1 MTTIR
6 LKFRPSTVEGRP
18 GTIYYQVCRHQAVR
32 RINTRIH
39 IHPQQWDPDAGRV
52 LTGHGGDAELRN
64 LGHII
69 EQDMRRLRETVERMD
84 ASGKDYTIDEVVAAY
99 KNCRDAVYSLEY
111 MERETDRIFQEG
123 RLGTA
128 RNRRRAMNSFAA
140 FLSGKDIPLCW
151 WSRKLINDYAGWLA
165 GRSLARNTVSFYMR
179 ILRSVYNQAVKEG
192 LVQQDN
198 PFTDVYTGVDR
209 TRKRAVG
216 EDVVLRM
223 MELDLSGTP
232 GLDLARDMFI
242 FSYCTR
248 GMAFVDMVLLRRC
261 DIHGE
266 SIVYSRKKTGQKLT
280 VHIEPC
286 TARIIKKYAGT
297 VIGSPYIFPVIRSCE
312 SVEIFRQYQ
321 TALGYYNRKLKRLS
335 RRLGLE
341 TPLSSYV
348 ARHTWATTARNR
360 NTPLSVISSGMGH
373 TSEKTTRIYLAAL
386 DESII
391 DRANSRILA
400 PLNLIS
406 PAPGTGRRKK
416 ITRDTNI

>member
-39 IHPQQWDPDAGRV
+39 IHPQQWDPDAGKV

-99 KNCRDAVYSLEY
+99 KSCRDAVYSLEY

-280 VHIEPC
+280 VHIEPIPGHPLMRERGDIPPVPDR
-286 TARIIKKYAGT
+286 TGLLQPQAQAPEPETGT
-297 VIGSPYIFPVIRSCE
+297 RDPALLLRGQAHLGHHRPQPQHPAVRHQ
-312 SVEIFRQYQ
+312 FRHGAY
-321 TALGYYNRKLKRLS
+321 
-335 RRLGLE
+335 
-341 TPLSSYV
+341 
-348 ARHTWATTARNR
+348 
-360 NTPLSVISSGMGH
+360 
-373 TSEKTTRIYLAAL
+373 AAL

>member
-6 LKFRPSTVEGRP
+6 LKFRPSTVEGR
-18 GTIYYQVCRHQAVR
+18 
-32 RINTRIH
+32 

-99 KNCRDAVYSLEY
+99 KSCRDAVYSLEY

-128 RNRRRAMNSFAA
+128 RNRRRAMNSCFAA

-165 GRSLARNTVSFYMR
+165 GKSLARNTVSFYMR

-248 GMAFVDMVLLRRC
+248 GMAFVDMALLRRC

-286 TARIIKKYAGT
+286 TARIIQKYAGT

-312 SVEIFRQYQ
+312 SGEIFRQYQ